1 MSSLCFL
8 GPPSPTRDPHR
19 PPTKETSQARP
30 CFRACEAR
38 PLWVSSSETLA
49 SSPSHFIRFWFQL
62 KFRVGPCL
70 TVSRRICFPLA
81 EARGVEQDRSGRHPP
96 AQARGGGPLSARGG
110 AAGRTWAAH
119 VGPLGRGGG
128 GQLQAGPQGPRL
140 RAFLLTF
147 TRMPTPSPLVVSGS
161 LSSPGGHTCAVPLSP
176 SFLSLV
182 LSPARC
188 VLPADLRR
196 VIYWSTSVLHPCK
209 QPRPVPVAWFL
220 TDSATRHVT

>member
-1 MSSLCFL
+1 MLSGTPVTHS
-8 GPPSPTRDPHR
+8 GPPP

-49 SSPSHFIRFWFQL
+49 LSPSHFIRFWFQL

-128 GQLQAGPQGPRL
+128 RRAAAGRP
-140 RAFLLTF
+140 
-147 TRMPTPSPLVVSGS
+147 SGS
-161 LSSPGGHTCAVPLSP
+161 QAPGIPPDLHVDAHPQPPGGLRLP
-176 SFLSLV
+176 V
-182 LSPARC
+182 LSWWSHLCGPSVPILP
-188 VLPADLRR
+188 VL
-196 VIYWSTSVLHPCK
+196 
-209 QPRPVPVAWFL
+209 
-220 TDSATRHVT
+220 SAFTCPMRSSC